1 MPDWVTHICVAF
13 IIVWILS
20 KTKFDD
26 QIKKY
31 YSIFILGN
39 LIPDLERPF
48 SYLIRFLFADQ
59 ELALELAYG
68 IISSMFHT
76 IIGVAII
83 CLFLTSFFPKNNWK
97 KIYLVFFIGGIGH
110 LLLDMIMWPWPGMGI
125 ALFNPLPLDQPF
137 FSFHLV
143 WTGGFI
149 PLIISASIALILIAI
164 DLIFYKKFFIYEF
177 KKFNKI

>member
-20 KTKFDD
+20 KTKFDIK
-26 QIKKY
+26 IKKY

-48 SYLIRFLFADQ
+48 SYLTRFLFAVQ
-59 ELALELAYG
+59 ELLLELTYG

-83 CLFLTSFFPKNNWK
+83 SLFLSSFFPKNNWK

-137 FSFHLV
+137 YSFHLV
-143 WTGGFI
+143 WPGGFI
-149 PLIISASIALILIAI
+149 PLIITASIALILIAI
-164 DLIFYKKFFIYEF
+164 DLIFFKKFFIYEF
-177 KKFNKI
+177 KKP